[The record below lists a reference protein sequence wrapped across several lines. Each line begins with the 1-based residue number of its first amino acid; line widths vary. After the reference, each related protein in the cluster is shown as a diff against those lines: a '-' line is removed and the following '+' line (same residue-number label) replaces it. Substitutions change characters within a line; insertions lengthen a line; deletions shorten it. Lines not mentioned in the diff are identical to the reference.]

1 MDCKCNWVEA
11 ILAIVIIVSA
21 YMAGASSKWIII
33 IAALLLLLHALFCK
47 KCQMCES
54 SMMDSKPMKKRRR

>member
-21 YMAGASSKWIII
+21 WMAGASSKWIVI
-33 IAALLLLLHALFCK
+33 IAALILLLHAMFCK
-47 KCQMCES
+47 KCQMCEPA
-54 SMMDSKPMKKRRR
+54 MMKSSKPMKKRR

>member
-21 YMAGASSKWIII
+21 WMGGASSKWIVV
-33 IAALLLLLHALFCK
+33 IAALILLLHAMFCK
-47 KCQMCES
+47 KCQMCE
-54 SMMDSKPMKKRRR
+54 PVTMKGPKSAKRKR